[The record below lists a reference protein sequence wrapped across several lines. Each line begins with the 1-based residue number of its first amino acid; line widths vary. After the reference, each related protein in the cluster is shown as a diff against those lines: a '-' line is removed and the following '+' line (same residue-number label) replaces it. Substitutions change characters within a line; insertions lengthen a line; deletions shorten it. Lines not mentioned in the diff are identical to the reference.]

1 MRNQNSTFS
10 NEIGFTLI
18 ETLVGLIIF
27 TIVLLANGKVM
38 NNILKLQAESNIQL
52 VVIDVMQSRLQK
64 AQVNSA
70 GTSVCDNVDTT
81 DLAINNVIY
90 YLACSTEKIEKDA
103 VIVEWPVLGAST
115 DSSKAQLCAE
125 GTTDTSCYV
134 VGR

>member
-1 MRNQNSTFS
+1 MKIQNSTLS
-10 NEIGFTLI
+10 NETGFTLI

-38 NNILKLQAESNIQL
+38 SNVLKLQAESNIQL
-52 VVIDVMQSRLQK
+52 VVIDVMQSRLQE
-64 AQVNSA
+64 AQINPTGA
-70 GTSVCDNVDTT
+70 NVCDNVDTT
-81 DLAINNVIY
+81 DLTINNVVY
-90 YLACSTEKIEKDA
+90 YLACSTEKIEKDD

-125 GTTDTSCYV
+125 GSTDISCYV